1 MKQIKQILLLL
12 VLAGVF
18 TLSLTSA
25 IEPKDDSSASAEEK
39 SATESKK
46 TPGHF
51 DAEEMIMGHVLD
63 SYEWHLL
70 TVNGKHISVP
80 LPVILYSKDKG
91 LNIFMSS
98 KFHHGHESYKGFRI
112 AEEGKYTGK
121 IVEVTDDGKEIRP
134 LDLSLTKTAVALIF
148 SVILMLW
155 LFISVANSYKKR
167 KGQAP
172 HGLQN
177 FMEPM
182 IIFIRDEVAE
192 SSIGEKYEKYLPYLL
207 TLFFFI
213 FFNNVLGLIPI
224 IPAGA
229 NVTGNIAIPIVMAL
243 FTFTIVVVSAKKYF
257 WLDIFSPPGVPWWL
271 KFPIPLIPVIEFSS
285 LFIKHIVL
293 VIRLF
298 ANIVAGHI
306 VALGFFALIFIFG
319 EMSLLA
325 GYGISVITIAFTVF
339 LTLLELL
346 VAFIQAYVFTLL
358 SALYIGM
365 AIEEEH

>member
-1 MKQIKQILLLL
+1 VKQIKQIVFMLI
-12 VLAGVF
+12 LAGVF
-18 TLSLTSA
+18 TFSLTSA
-25 IEPKDDSSASAEEK
+25 VIPENNHSSPEKENVSAE
-39 SATESKK
+39 TESK
-46 TPGHF
+46 PGHF
-51 DAEEMIMGHVLD
+51 DAEKMIMGHVLD
-63 SYEWHLL
+63 AYEWHLL
-70 TVNGKHISVP
+70 TIGDKHISVP
-80 LPVILYSKDKG
+80 LPVILYSKEKG
-91 LNIFMSS
+91 WNFFMSS
-98 KFHHGHESYKGFRI
+98 RFHHGHASYKGFRI
-112 AEEGKYTGK
+112 AEEGRYKDK
-121 IVEVTDDGKEIRP
+121 IVEITDDGKEIRP
-134 LDLSLTKTAVALIF
+134 LDLSLTKTTVALLF
-148 SVILMLW
+148 SVILLIW
-155 LFISVANSYKKR
+155 IFISIANNYKKR
-167 KGQAP
+167 KNQAP

-177 FMEPM
+177 LLEPL

-192 SSIGEKYEKYLPYLL
+192 ASIGEKYEKYLPYLL

-213 FFNNVLGLIPI
+213 FFNNLLGLIPI
-224 IPAGA
+224 LPAGA

-243 FTFTIVVVSAKKYF
+243 FTFAIVVVSANKYF
-257 WLDIFSPPGVPWWL
+257 WIDIFNTPGVPWWL

-325 GYGISVITIAFTVF
+325 GYGISVVTIAFTVF

-358 SALYIGM
+358 SALYIGL
-365 AIEEEH
+365 ALEEGH